1 MAKPRPAAEPVKKN
15 PHFRIGDLAAP
26 DNPIRMETTYHKLLL
41 QTEHSASF
49 PKAANPARQSSWHR
63 ILQTLSATDP
73 AFYRQQPPCV
83 EPASL
88 RPKHCA
94 RWPKPGQGSSKRP
107 HLSIPRKQFN
117 AFSKPKSSAPSYP
130 EAKKSLL
137 RALSP
142 SCAFASNA
150 HKPLGNPSSLVA
162 SRMGEMTCWHRA
174 EPFQDRSI
182 MITPRGL
189 LLDNE
194 LKNYDNFHIESH
206 HQRRTIAG

>member
-1 MAKPRPAAEPVKKN
+1 MDP
-15 PHFRIGDLAAP
+15 
-26 DNPIRMETTYHKLLL
+26 TYHKLPL
-41 QTEHSASF
+41 QTAHSTSF
-49 PKAANPARQSSWHR
+49 PKAAHPARQSSWHR

-94 RWPKPGQGSSKRP
+94 RRPKPGQGSSKRP
-107 HLSIPRKQFN
+107 YLLIPRKQFN

-137 RALSP
+137 RTLSP
-142 SCAFASNA
+142 DCAFASNG
-150 HKPLGNPSSLVA
+150 HKPLDSPSSLAA
-162 SRMGEMTCWHRA
+162 SRMGGMTCWDRA
-174 EPFQDRSI
+174 GPFQGRSI

-189 LLDNE
+189 LLDNG